1 MRSFLIFLF
10 TACSFALYGEARAA
24 ESLVAFD
31 ESQVTPQTVSPDTS
45 ERVTGKPQSSYAR
58 NLSGVSPDTSLEFPS
73 VPLGGLLL
81 ELLGGLS
88 YDPMPSHGVG
98 RVGREAIQIKGGQVG
113 ALCAEP

>member
-45 ERVTGKPQSSYAR
+45 ERVTGETQSSYPR
-58 NLSGVSPDTSLEFPS
+58 NPSGVSPNTSKADTETPHSEYYYN
-73 VPLGGLLL
+73 LGNISYNSGGSGACHTLL
-81 ELLGGLS
+81 
-88 YDPMPSHGVG
+88 
-98 RVGREAIQIKGGQVG
+98 
-113 ALCAEP
+113 

>member
-45 ERVTGKPQSSYAR
+45 ERVTGKPQSSYTR

-73 VPLGGLLL
+73 VPLGGFFSSFEEVSLTTLCRAM
-81 ELLGGLS
+81 EW
-88 YDPMPSHGVG
+88 VG
-98 RVGREAIQIKGGQVG
+98 
-113 ALCAEP
+113 